1 MTAQSQSPEGSPS
14 RSEIFEKLRLHLPE
28 LEKRYHVKSLGV
40 FGSWTRDEQRKDSDL
55 DLLVEFIKTPG
66 MFGFVELEDHLSDL
80 LGVKVDLVTKN
91 ALKPRIGR
99 RILEEVVIL

>member
-1 MTAQSQSPEGSPS
+1 MREV
-14 RSEIFEKLRLHLPE
+14 FENLRQHMPE
-28 LEKRYHVKSLGV
+28 LEQRYHVKSLGV
-40 FGSWTRDEQRKDSDL
+40 FGSWIRGEQRKGSDL
-55 DLLVEFIKTPG
+55 DLLVEFDEPPG
-66 MFGFVELEDHLSDL
+66 LFGFVELEEHLSSL